1 MSLERMGNRSR
12 SISNSSS
19 SLSFKRMDSLLPPL
33 PPRNFVVV
41 GAEIEKEEEEEGKG
55 GREGEKE
62 GGKDAIPIEEVGE
75 GLREGGE
82 GRVEVVE
89 EGGNQACRGKGKRWS
104 KNQNYQI
111 N

>member
-1 MSLERMGNRSR
+1 MTEERSR
-12 SISNSSS
+12 WGDENTPVGVSSC
-19 SLSFKRMDSLLPPL
+19 RPSLLPPL